1 MNSNFLSMPHHLG
14 EGTTLFKLKLIP
26 SGDLTIRYYRAF
38 FSLVRKDRG
47 YMGKGLSH
55 LEVQAEIFGGEI
67 IQCLQF
73 TLYCCYDNGF
83 VVMRKT
89 CSCVLQMLKYLETEC
104 HCWICI
110 CLKIL

>member
-73 TLYCCYDNGF
+73 TLKHFSQEADIAA
-83 VVMRKT
+83 MT
-89 CSCVLQMLKYLETEC
+89 MVLWLFGKLVLVFYRC
-104 HCWICI
+104 
-110 CLKIL
+110 